1 MKNKKKLILFLIIL
15 FPSLF
20 WVLLEMSTINSKKLP
35 HYGPKT
41 LVAKDTAFYSVSS
54 VFKDL
59 VINENKALDLKSI
72 TIDTVNYPL
81 YAVCFVKPS
90 YKADNYRMAGL
101 SEYSQYK
108 KEKITHI
115 PFIIVTPCDGPN
127 TPNCFNEF
135 EKLEKNNSNIS
146 NLFWNTS
153 SFDSLNLSYFK
164 DKPVYIDY
172 SFFALIDKKRH
183 IRGYYDGRYVAEIK
197 RLIEEYQ
204 HLRLKEEKQV
214 LINTNKIENK

>member
-41 LVAKDTAFYSVSS
+41 LVAKDTVFYSVSS

-81 YAVCFVKPS
+81 YAVCFIKPS

-127 TPNCFNEF
+127 TANCFNEF